1 MAKRLCRESLRR
13 EPGVAPAPSCALDPL
28 NPPLSHF
35 EYEDLERDTAKYF
48 LYYAAIKAACR
59 QLQGD
64 GGAWLQDDASTSPL
78 RILVL
83 GAGHGRLVTLSLE
96 AAREASQGT
105 WPFSV
110 EVLDANPEACTEKYS
125 CSVYGVQE
133 LGH

>member
-64 GGAWLQDDASTSPL
+64 GGAWLQDDDSTSPL

-105 WPFSV
+105 WLFSV
-110 EVLDANPEACTEKYS
+110 EVLDANPEACTAKYS
-125 CSVYGVQE
+125 CSVYME
-133 LGH
+133 